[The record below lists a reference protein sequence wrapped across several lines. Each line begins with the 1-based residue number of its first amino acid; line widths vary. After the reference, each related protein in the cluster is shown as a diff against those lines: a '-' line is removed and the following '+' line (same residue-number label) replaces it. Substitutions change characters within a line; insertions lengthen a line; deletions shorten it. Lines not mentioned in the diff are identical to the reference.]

1 MCIYYLNGLGQ
12 LVQFHTTT
20 LLSLRVFH
28 FLFSPV
34 AAFGNILVIYAP
46 WKASLM
52 PDNIKKLFL
61 SLAFSDL
68 AVGLSGQLMY
78 AVVLTM
84 AVNGGHNFEL
94 LCPTVLTIC
103 YFFLYLVAYASFLNL
118 TVIAVDRLLVITLHL
133 RYLEL
138 VTSKRVIIALVL
150 VWITSGVAA
159 SLFLAVNSRRAILGL
174 VCEFIGFL
182 LTTVAYVHTDL
193 QSCKTSSESNT
204 QSTSASKC
212 ASNTALPRE
221 NVRCQCCAF
230 LRVFCRML
238 SSEFLLCNIV
248 NNRQRS
254 NFFLVSFSRHI
265 AFRSSQLVIKS
276 CSLLLA
282 ISRNSSNYE
291 KHNKKNVP
299 HHRNLRWNEDEVLI
313 RICIVVDRKCMF
325 WLILLFVLLT
335 PREKSPKIP
344 NFSIKI
350 KQNPKFNPKF

>member
-1 MCIYYLNGLGQ
+1 MAEEMCIYHLNGLGQ

-34 AAFGNILVIYAP
+34 AAFGNILVIYAL

-118 TVIAVDRLLVITLHL
+118 TAIAVDRLLVITLHL

-182 LTTVAYVHTDL
+182 LTTVAYVHIHRVVRHHQNQIHNQLQHQNAQAIQLFREKKSAVNAVHLYVFFVACYLPNFCSAILLTTD
-193 QSCKTSSESNT
+193 
-204 QSTSASKC
+204 SA
-212 ASNTALPRE
+212 
-221 NVRCQCCAF
+221 Q
-230 LRVFCRML
+230 
-238 SSEFLLCNIV
+238 
-248 NNRQRS
+248 
-254 NFFLVSFSRHI
+254 
-265 AFRSSQLVIKS
+265 
-276 CSLLLA
+276 
-282 ISRNSSNYE
+282 IS
-291 KHNKKNVP
+291 
-299 HHRNLRWNEDEVLI
+299 
-313 RICIVVDRKCMF
+313 F
-325 WLILLFVLLT
+325 WLAFHVTLLFVLLNSSLN
-335 PREKSPKIP
+335 PVVYCWRYREIRQIMKST
-344 NFSIKI
+344 IKKMFRI
-350 KQNPKFNPKF
+350 TET